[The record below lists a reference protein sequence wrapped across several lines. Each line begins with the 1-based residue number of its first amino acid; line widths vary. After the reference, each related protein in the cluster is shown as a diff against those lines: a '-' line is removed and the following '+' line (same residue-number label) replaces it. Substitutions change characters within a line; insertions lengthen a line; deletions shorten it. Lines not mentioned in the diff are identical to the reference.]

1 MLDKKLYKQE
11 TRNTQ
16 LQNGS
21 SFLLVPTVTMPTKYR
36 NEQNC
41 LERNLSFLK
50 SCHTTVYNEAL
61 KSNEL
66 LRTWALFGPG
76 ATILDPVVLNTLN
89 IFGLKSNQIN
99 FNNIPW
105 MILMQQSEK
114 PTGVAGRGL

>member
-1 MLDKKLYKQE
+1 MIRKTLGERSHLPEFFVSTSVSPYRSVTVKVNFSMLDKKLYKQE

-41 LERNLSFLK
+41 LDRNLSFLK

-66 LRTWALFGPG
+66 LRT
-76 ATILDPVVLNTLN
+76 
-89 IFGLKSNQIN
+89 
-99 FNNIPW
+99 
-105 MILMQQSEK
+105 
-114 PTGVAGRGL
+114 